1 MRSCVVCD
9 SSDAVPW
16 TIIHKTETS
25 VVVLCEEHS
34 EPIEKLVNLS
44 LREQSEE
51 SMPRVVRKH
60 RKKLKPLDWT
70 PPN

>member
-1 MRSCVVCD
+1 MRSCVVCG
-9 SSDAVPW
+9 SNDAVPW

-34 EPIEKLVNLS
+34 EPIKKLVDLS
-44 LREQSEE
+44 LENQPVE
-51 SMPRVVRKH
+51 SMPRVVRKN